1 MSASLSKRYPELYRE
16 GIRNSFFKW
25 RVVAVWASSAVYQSL
40 VCYLFV
46 TASAFDG
53 KNSSGKMFGLW
64 DVSTMVFTC
73 LVIAVNLRILLMSN
87 SITRWHHITVLGSIL
102 AWLVFAF
109 VYCGIMTPR
118 DRNVS
123 FTSLPW
129 YFTSSGI
136 SFFFILLQENVYFVI
151 YVLMSTFYFYFT
163 LLLVP
168 VVALLADFIYQG

>member
-46 TASAFDG
+46 TASSFGAV
-53 KNSSGKMFGLW
+53 NSSGKIFGLW

-73 LVIAVNLRILLMSN
+73 LVIAVNSRILLMSN
-87 SITRWHHITVLGSIL
+87 SITRWHYITVGGSIL

-118 DRNVS
+118 DRNVKL
-123 FTSLPW
+123 FAHTSPLL
-129 YFTSSGI
+129 SSEYLIYNFACLI
-136 SFFFILLQENVYFVI
+136 SFCRKMY
-151 YVLMSTFYFYFT
+151 T
-163 LLLVP
+163 LS
-168 VVALLADFIYQG
+168 YTS

>member
-123 FTSLPW
+123 FTSFLHW
-129 YFTSSGI
+129 VVTSSGI
-136 SFFFILLQENVYFVI
+136 SICFF
-151 YVLMSTFYFYFT
+151 
-163 LLLVP
+163 
-168 VVALLADFIYQG
+168 